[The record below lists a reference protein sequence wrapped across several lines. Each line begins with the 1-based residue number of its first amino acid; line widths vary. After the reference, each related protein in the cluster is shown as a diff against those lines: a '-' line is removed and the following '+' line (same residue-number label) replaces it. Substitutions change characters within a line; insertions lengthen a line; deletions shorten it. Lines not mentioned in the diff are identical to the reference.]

1 MKLKKFLLVIL
12 GTIFTISLMA
22 CSSNYDASNIREF
35 SDNIT
40 KNILTS
46 MSDLNYEDFRK
57 DFDESMDEMFPDK
70 AAFIKLVMP
79 IQESVGTYE
88 EGSLE
93 FIQAKKDK
101 DSVSLL
107 YKSKFTKEDKPV
119 NISISFKE
127 VDSKYKVC
135 GLYFSS
141 PKIRELSKENQ
152 NQ

>member
-1 MKLKKFLLVIL
+1 MTLKKFLLVIL
-12 GTIFTISLMA
+12 GTIFTISIVA
-22 CSSNYDASNIREF
+22 CSSNYDVSDIRKY

-40 KNILTS
+40 KNILIS

-57 DFDESMDEMFPDK
+57 DFDKSMDEIFPDK

-79 IQESVGTYE
+79 IQEAVGTYE
-88 EGSLE
+88 EDSLE

-101 DSVSLL
+101 DSISLL
-107 YKSKFTKEDKPV
+107 YKSKFTKENGPV

-127 VDSKYKVC
+127 VDSNYKVY

-141 PKIRELSKENQ
+141 PKIKELSKEK
-152 NQ
+152 

>member
-22 CSSNYDASNIREF
+22 CSSNYDASNIREY

-57 DFDESMDEMFPDK
+57 DFDEMFPDK

-79 IQESVGTYE
+79 IQEAVGTYE